1 MNMFILGASL
11 VANGF
16 SDLSYTAIPFADR
29 ERACTAIKE
38 IRRGFEICRNEYPK
52 ECVRFFLRSLG
63 LERKGYPTS
72 HWARVN
78 SVLNRP

>member
-1 MNMFILGASL
+1 MNTFILGASL
-11 VANGF
+11 VVNGF
-16 SDLSYTAIPFADR
+16 SDLSCTAIPFADGK
-29 ERACTAIKE
+29 RACIAIEE
-38 IRRGFEICRNEYPK
+38 IHRGFEIFREEYPK

-78 SVLNRP
+78 SVLNRR